1 MWTALWTKSEVK
13 RRSMEDEAT
22 SVWEAVARGVTHQV
36 SNVVWRTTFSEVR
49 AVDFEGNVGEPATYT
64 WRLLG
69 VATLFTSGPGFTPG
83 ETPIDPPTGGP
94 VQESNATI
102 TFVGLIKRRVKIDLH
117 PDLLVVP
124 SSLQTSLGRIYQLFR
139 CTAFDLTSDLRQE

>member
-49 AVDFEGNVGEPATYT
+49 AVDFDGVTLTIVAPSLVLRDRIDNRFRP
-64 WRLLG
+64 LLMG
-69 VATLFTSGPGFTPG
+69 
-83 ETPIDPPTGGP
+83 
-94 VQESNATI
+94 
-102 TFVGLIKRRVKIDLH
+102 
-117 PDLLVVP
+117 
-124 SSLQTSLGRIYQLFR
+124 
-139 CTAFDLTSDLRQE
+139 